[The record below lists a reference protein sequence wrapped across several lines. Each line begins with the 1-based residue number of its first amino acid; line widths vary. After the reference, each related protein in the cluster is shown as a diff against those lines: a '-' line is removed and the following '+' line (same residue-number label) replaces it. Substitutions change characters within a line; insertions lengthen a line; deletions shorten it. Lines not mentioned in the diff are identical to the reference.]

1 MRSLAILTGA
11 AVLLDTDYATAATMT
26 SGRPS
31 AVLDR
36 EQCRQVWHMAVPEG
50 RYLDRQNAGPYI
62 VNFAL
67 ADRPGPGRKNFEA
80 RVQESL
86 PQGLGEISLALA

>member
-11 AVLLDTDYATAATMT
+11 TVLLVTGYASAATMT

-50 RYLDRQNAGPYI
+50 RYLYRQDAGPYI

-67 ADRPGPGRKNFEA
+67 ADGPDQDGKISKREFKK
-80 RVQESL
+80 SL
-86 PQGLGEISLALA
+86 P

>member
-36 EQCRQVWHMAVPEG
+36 EQCRAVWHLAVPEG

-67 ADRPGPGRKNFEA
+67 ADGPDQDGKISKREFKKACRK
-80 RVQESL
+80 
-86 PQGLGEISLALA
+86 GLVKYRWR